1 MSNKL
6 TGEMITR
13 GLHFVKTIQVP
24 SEQYGTEPDFLI
36 DIEIK
41 PIKRADLKSLFTKYD
56 VKEGQDISGDKAIE
70 MMDEVCKLGL
80 VDPTI
85 VSNLDNLGEFLSAK
99 IGTEILNLSTGK
111 GIDLANFSKPKT
123 DSK

>member
-6 TGEMITR
+6 TAEMIVR
-13 GLHFVKTIQVP
+13 GIHFVKTIRIP

-36 DIEIK
+36 DIDIK
-41 PIKRADLKSLFTKYD
+41 PIKRNDMRSLFAKYNIQ
-56 VKEGQDISGDKAIE
+56 EGQDISGDKAIE